1 MNNLEWMND
10 KDYIGYTEMMRSA
23 EVVIS
28 EEDKQTLL
36 DLLGVCDR
44 ILDKYPRNNNSH
56 CSYMTKMSRAKDG
69 IKDAKTWCE
78 ALLIDKKDVLE

>member
-1 MNNLEWMND
+1 M
-10 KDYIGYTEMMRSA
+10 GYTELMKSA

-28 EEDKQTLL
+28 EEDKQTLI

-44 ILDKYPRNNNSH
+44 ILEKYPSSNNSR
-56 CSYMTKMSRAKDG
+56 CSYTTKMGRAKDG

-78 ALLIDKKDVLE
+78 ELWTDKKDVL